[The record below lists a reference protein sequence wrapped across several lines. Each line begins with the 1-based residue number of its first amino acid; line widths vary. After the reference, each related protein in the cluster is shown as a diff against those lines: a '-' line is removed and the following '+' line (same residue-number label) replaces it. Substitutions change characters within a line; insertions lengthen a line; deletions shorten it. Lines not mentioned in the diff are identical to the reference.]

1 MEEQEIKGC
10 SAIEP
15 LNETGMKDVT
25 LAAPPS
31 FTFTPPN
38 LEPSNALR
46 RDTVT
51 VTGWKPLRPGSGSLQ
66 VSAAMQ
72 LHRH

>member
-1 MEEQEIKGC
+1 MEEQVIKGC
-10 SAIEP
+10 SLNL
-15 LNETGMKDVT
+15 LNETGMEYVT
-25 LAAPPS
+25 LTAPPS

-38 LEPSNALR
+38 LEPSNARR

>member
-1 MEEQEIKGC
+1 
-10 SAIEP
+10 
-15 LNETGMKDVT
+15 MKDVT
-25 LAAPPS
+25 LAAPLS

>member
-46 RDTVT
+46 RDKLA
-51 VTGWKPLRPGSGSLQ
+51 GFSCD
-66 VSAAMQ
+66 AASST
-72 LHRH
+72 LA